1 MLRGKLLQDKR
12 RAFERA
18 DRDARRDA
26 HRRHRDAQLG
36 PAVPCRDE
44 PVPLRCAPRVCR
56 PRSVPACSAYRV
68 PGRRDHPGSPTRAW
82 GTRES
87 AHGAVGEAR
96 AGPSRV
102 LGRGSSEGPLT
113 VLCADSHLYGLDWA
127 SASNDRS
134 ER

>member
-1 MLRGKLLQDKR
+1 MVRGKLLQDKR

-18 DRDARRDA
+18 DRDRDA
-26 HRRHRDAQLG
+26 MPTAATATLNWDPRSRAGTNRFLSGAPRVFAG
-36 PAVPCRDE
+36 PAASRPAVPTASPADGTT
-44 PVPLRCAPRVCR
+44 R
-56 PRSVPACSAYRV
+56 P
-68 PGRRDHPGSPTRAW
+68 SPTRAW